1 MKVISD
7 KEVRVT
13 TTGGTAVIF
22 HPNVEKTVA
31 DEIGL
36 LALQM
41 GAKQVD
47 SKEIKEAPAPITI
60 ELADE
65 VEASEEVEEGE
76 MDKEL
81 LDCLEKLIDEG
92 HPDNFKAD
100 GAPKS
105 QVVNKLMGRHV
116 PSDER
121 DAAWEIVL
129 NS

>member
-22 HPNVEKTVA
+22 HPSVEKTVA

-41 GAKQVD
+41 GARQVD
-47 SKEIKEAPAPITI
+47 SKEIKEVPAPTTI

-81 LDCLEKLIDEG
+81 LDCLEKLIEEG

-105 QVVNKLMGRHV
+105 QVINKRMGRPV
-116 PSDER
+116 PSEER

>member
-1 MKVISD
+1 MKIITD

-22 HPNVEKTVA
+22 YPGVEKTVA
-31 DEIGL
+31 DEIGI

-41 GAKQVD
+41 GAKEVKAEQP
-47 SKEIKEAPAPITI
+47 KEDPSPITI
-60 ELADE
+60 KLTDE
-65 VEASEEVEEGE
+65 VDAAEEVEEGE
-76 MDKEL
+76 MDKDL
-81 LDCLEKLIDEG
+81 LDCLEKLIEEG

-105 QVVNKLMGRHV
+105 QVINKLMGRFV
-116 PSDER
+116 PSEER

>member
-1 MKVISD
+1 MKIITD

-22 HPNVEKTVA
+22 YPGIEKTIA

-41 GAKQVD
+41 GAKEVKE
-47 SKEIKEAPAPITI
+47 SKAKKEPVAIEIS
-60 ELADE
+60 DE
-65 VEASEEVEEGE
+65 VTPVEEIEQAGP
-76 MDKEL
+76 DAKL
-81 LDCLEKLIDEG
+81 LECLETLIEEG

-105 QVVNKLMGRHV
+105 QVVNKLMGRSI
-116 PSDER
+116 PSEER